1 MPFHC
6 YNLFMEIFDIFGN
19 AHCNFMAY
27 SAAAMFAVF
36 LIFARIFNMAAGEAC
51 HARLNRANAAFLAVY
66 SVIAA
71 AYCVI
76 NKCFSLEIA
85 AAMLG
90 GIFIFVS
97 LHQIYFMALIG
108 LAKKSVS
115 AGIVEKAM
123 ETGNIPEKT
132 LKGKFSGNSDAIRMN
147 RLEQMKFLGL
157 AAEKNETY
165 KISGRGRFFNGLG
178 NLILKIWGLERL

>member
-27 SAAAMFAVF
+27 SAAALFAVF
-36 LIFARIFNMAAGEAC
+36 LLFARIFNMAAGESC
-51 HARLNRANAAFLAVY
+51 HARLNRANAVFLAVY
-66 SVIAA
+66 AA
-71 AYCVI
+71 ISAGYCI
-76 NKCFSLEIA
+76 TNKCFSLEIA

-123 ETGNIPEKT
+123 ETGNMPEKT
-132 LKGKFSGNSDAIRMN
+132 LKDKFSGNSDAIRLN

-157 AAEKNETY
+157 AEEKQEKYRITA
-165 KISGRGRFFNGLG
+165 RGGFFNRLG
-178 NLILKIWGLERL
+178 NAILKIWGLERL